1 MIQVGS
7 YIRWSSSRPDIRFD
21 VFYEKQRNGVDMKY
35 RIKTYIYP
43 LSQTNPGGTFGYNI
57 VEDISLDGISF
68 LNGYQLKDNTSTW
81 STARE
86 YTTDWFTLSNKVDG
100 TTRLTLRL
108 YSTTGSSR
116 NETYN
121 FDLAIDPAY
130 ANINQGIGNRT
141 ETTIS
146 MNWNSDYALSHIWY
160 STNGGSTWNDVGDVN
175 STSGSYTISGL
186 NANTTYNIITKGRRS
201 GTTLDSTTQVL
212 QQNTYPY
219 PYANSMPSF
228 VIGNAV
234 SVGIYN
240 PLGRNIT
247 INLLDKN
254 DTSVY
259 TTSGTISNFTATIDG
274 DSLYASIPNQ
284 QSANYKVKVSYS
296 GNNDVKTGG
305 AYTINT
311 SVCSPSITSVSY
323 EDKFADTL
331 AITSDSSILI
341 SGYSK
346 TTFTATGLTTLKSA
360 TIKRVE
366 LRLASLN
373 NAPLTN
379 LTVAGTSASVDNI
392 VLAYNNTTDKDIYIT
407 LIDSRDLTYTKKI
420 TIDLRAYSTPTF
432 TYSVKRQSNFYTATD
447 FLVNANFTAIGSN
460 SITIKTRYKKLEDNT
475 WSNWTNLTNNTIS
488 TINLDNAYVWNVE
501 FEIKDALWTWS
512 NITTSVGKGTPA
524 LFVDTTKSS
533 VGVNCFPS
541 LSDSFEVND
550 SPVNTNFKWGSTAC
564 GNWFGNT
571 MYRNCYE
578 GNLSVNLND
587 NTFFLQSQ
595 GIGQTPN
602 IVDVNVVLYD
612 PVERI
617 VYKLPHYDKTS
628 RDNDIFSPE
637 YWIYDGSPNDDYLE
651 VFGKG
656 MPTIM
661 QKAFDNEWTYKL
673 IVYYT
678 ESVG

>member
-21 VFYEKQRNGVDMKY
+21 VFYEKQRDGVDMKY

-43 LSQTNPGGTFGYNI
+43 LTNTHPGGTFGYNI
-57 VEDISLDGISF
+57 VEDISLDGIPYLS
-68 LNGYQLKDNTSTW
+68 GRQLKDNTSVW

-108 YSTTGSSR
+108 YSTNGSSR

-146 MNWNSDYALSHIWY
+146 MNWNSDYILSHIWY

-186 NANTTYNIITKGRRS
+186 SANTTYNIITKGRRS
-201 GTTLDSTTQVL
+201 GTTLDSTTTVL
-212 QQNTYPY
+212 QQYTYPY

-234 SVGIYN
+234 NIGIYN

-247 INLLDKN
+247 INVLDKN

-296 GNNDVKTGG
+296 GNDDVKTGG
-305 AYTINT
+305 TYTINT

-360 TIKRVE
+360 TIKRVD
-366 LRLASLN
+366 LRLKQI
-373 NAPLTN
+373 TN
-379 LTVAGTSASVDNI
+379 TPYTTLTVAGTSASVDNI
-392 VLAYNNTTDKDIYIT
+392 VLDVPYYPVDSDVYIT
-407 LIDSRDLTYTKKI
+407 LVDSRDLTYTKKL
-420 TIDLRAYSTPTF
+420 TVDLRQYFKPTF

-447 FLVNANFTAIGSN
+447 IKVKATYTNIGSN
-460 SITIKTRYKKLEDNT
+460 SLTLKVKYKKIDEST
-475 WSNWTNLTNNTIS
+475 WSNWTTLTNDTTS
-488 TINLDNAYVWNVE
+488 TINLDNAYIWDVYIQVNDSLNTVY
-501 FEIKDALWTWS
+501 
-512 NITTSVGKGTPA
+512 TTTRVGKGVAP
-524 LFVDTTKSS
+524 LFVDVLKNS
-533 VGVNCFPS
+533 VGISCFPKYENT
-541 LSDSFEVND
+541 LEVDSSPINSKYTND
-550 SPVNTNFKWGSTAC
+550 EIVC
-564 GNWFGNT
+564 GEWFGNLL
-571 MYRNCYE
+571 YRSCQFGVLE
-578 GNLSVNLND
+578 
-587 NTFFLQSQ
+587 
-595 GIGQTPN
+595 
-602 IVDVNVVLYD
+602 DVNSYD
-612 PVERI
+612 SNFYIEVPIDDMTAVI
-617 VYKLPHYDKTS
+617 NWKLTISDFTGNRSYQNFTVPYIQSTYDDS
-628 RDNDIFSPE
+628 YNICSPTTM
-637 YWIYDGSPNDDYLE
+637 WDGSNYTFSFYIPTSLIPDSEWGNYYYSVE
-651 VFGKG
+651 VNYIK
-656 MPTIM
+656 
-661 QKAFDNEWTYKL
+661 
-673 IVYYT
+673 
-678 ESVG
+678 SVG